1 MPAMVLTLLLT
12 AVAGVV
18 WINVLIHTDRETL
31 GCPGSGAA
39 RAGEVQTRAAL
50 DGVAPTPPQLVR
62 VHVLNGNGERGE
74 AAIVAAGLTY
84 LGFVLA
90 AEPANDPLH
99 PAFDLPCH
107 GQIRYGE
114 AGMTAARTLSLVV
127 PCAALVLDGRPGDVV
142 DLALGT
148 EFTEFPASQ
157 STRNV
162 LASLVELGPSAAEPV
177 VEPGES
183 TQGGQAAAP
192 VQPTVDADTLA
203 AARDVDCSPAT

>member
-1 MPAMVLTLLLT
+1 MPAMILILLLT

-18 WINVLIHTDRETL
+18 WINVLNGTDLETL
-31 GCPGSGAA
+31 GCPAAGAV
-39 RAGEVQTRAAL
+39 RAGEVLARAAL
-50 DGVAPTPPQLVR
+50 DDVSPAPPQLVR
-62 VHVLNGNGERGE
+62 VQVLNGNGERGE
-74 AAIVAAGLTY
+74 AATVAAGLTD

-114 AGMTAARTLSLVV
+114 AGVAGARTLSLVV
-127 PCAALVLDGRPGDVV
+127 PCTVLVLDGRPGDVV

-148 EFTEFPASQ
+148 DFTELSASQ
-157 STRNV
+157 STRDV
-162 LASLVELGPSAAEPV
+162 LTSLVELGPPAAEAAAEP
-177 VEPGES
+177 GE
-183 TQGGQAAAP
+183 GGQAAAP

-203 AARDVDCSPAT
+203 AARDMDCSPTT